1 MGYRALVQTEDH
13 LLLFLQQLGER
24 TSVSPFLLGLP
35 RFLVRLYLGVCGLAL
50 RKIPV
55 ECSLNSL

>member
-13 LLLFLQQLGER
+13 LLLFLQQLGEH

-35 RFLVRLYLGVCGLAL
+35 RFLVRLYLGAVDWLL

-55 ECSLNSL
+55 